1 MTKYLD
7 NSFRA
12 EIFLY
17 ALYSYII
24 SLQRILLTI
33 VFIKLLQVRKCA
45 IFVVGNI
52 LKQQKRPH
60 KKVQI
65 DLEDDPKLP
74 GDRPANLWLCYDP
87 LKAPKSEADWNEPR
101 YVHKTHYGYYKWP
114 PKMEVY
120 AASSEQ
126 PLLQRSLEDMN
137 PGEQEVFKFFSNSS
151 KVEKLI
157 GK

>member
-1 MTKYLD
+1 MKKKLKSLFLEFFFSLDTKHFLR
-7 NSFRA
+7 NSFFKLIFFRHDRPLPTRA
-12 EIFLY
+12 VNLMVNNLIHDNLM
-17 ALYSYII
+17 
-24 SLQRILLTI
+24 
-33 VFIKLLQVRKCA
+33 VRKCA

-65 DLEDDPKLP
+65 DTKGDNPSVP
-74 GDRPANLWLCYDP
+74 GDRPANFWLCYDP
-87 LKAPKSEADWNEPR
+87 QKAPKSESDWNEPR

-126 PLLQRSLEDMN
+126 PQLQR
-137 PGEQEVFKFFSNSS
+137 
-151 KVEKLI
+151 
-157 GK
+157 